1 MEFEVK
7 RPKETN
13 KILKGIGPD
22 RRPLPIRKIMKENEE
37 AVAKAID
44 VHPYALRIQKSIVT
58 STLEA
63 INRKKELHEVI
74 AIENA
79 QIMEKIDKRKQ
90 ERLQLSDN
98 SMETRLSR
106 EQQELS

>member
-58 STLEA
+58 STIEA

-90 ERLQLSDN
+90 ERIH
-98 SMETRLSR
+98 RLSH
-106 EQQELS
+106 EKQIMS

>member
-1 MEFEVK
+1 MEFDVK
-7 RPKETN
+7 RPEETN
-13 KILKGIGPD
+13 KILRGIGPD

-44 VHPYALRIQKSIVT
+44 VSPYALRIQKSIVT
-58 STLEA
+58 STIEA